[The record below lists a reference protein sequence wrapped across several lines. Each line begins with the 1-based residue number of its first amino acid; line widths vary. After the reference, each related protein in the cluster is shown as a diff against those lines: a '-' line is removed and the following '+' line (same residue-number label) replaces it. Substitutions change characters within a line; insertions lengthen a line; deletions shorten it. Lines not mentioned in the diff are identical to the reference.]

1 MFAWDVK
8 AKHCWVLSANFFFF
22 KSLLTMPGNVLPS
35 HLKQTFLLI
44 IRVFHWR
51 LRWWDLIQATFYNF
65 FSFTANFEKHCTAK
79 IACMMAVIL
88 LNLNL
93 GLQDSLSSEPCVL
106 NLLKIYFAR
115 LHALVRICSLLSMP
129 RFSLGFQASVWLF
142 GIEID

>member
-1 MFAWDVK
+1 MTPGPKFTYWSILKWCDKLGKIDTERNQRFARWNHPKSVFR
-8 AKHCWVLSANFFFF
+8 LSG
-22 KSLLTMPGNVLPS
+22 KKQKQI
-35 HLKQTFLLI
+35 HLC
-44 IRVFHWR
+44 
-51 LRWWDLIQATFYNF
+51 
-65 FSFTANFEKHCTAK
+65 TANFEKHCTAK

>member
-1 MFAWDVK
+1 MIQDLPDEIILKV
-8 AKHCWVLSANFFFF
+8 FFDSVG
-22 KSLLTMPGNVLPS
+22 KKQKQI
-35 HLKQTFLLI
+35 HLCT
-44 IRVFHWR
+44 
-51 LRWWDLIQATFYNF
+51 
-65 FSFTANFEKHCTAK
+65 SNFEKQCTAK

-129 RFSLGFQASVWLF
+129 RFCLGFQAFDL
-142 GIEID
+142 GIKITIGQDFMHLNIGD

>member
-1 MFAWDVK
+1 MEK
-8 AKHCWVLSANFFFF
+8 SKSKYIYIQLILKKHCA
-22 KSLLTMPGNVLPS
+22 
-35 HLKQTFLLI
+35 
-44 IRVFHWR
+44 
-51 LRWWDLIQATFYNF
+51 
-65 FSFTANFEKHCTAK
+65 AK

-129 RFSLGFQASVWLF
+129 RFSSGFKHLIWALKLTRTRFNAFKHTVMFMKGKFDAYVLMPLATRPHSLLLLTLR
-142 GIEID
+142 